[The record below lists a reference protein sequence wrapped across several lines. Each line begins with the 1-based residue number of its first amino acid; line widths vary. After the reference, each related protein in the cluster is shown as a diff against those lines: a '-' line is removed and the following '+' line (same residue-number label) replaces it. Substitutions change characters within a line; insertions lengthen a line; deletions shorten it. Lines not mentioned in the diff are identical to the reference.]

1 MAIIKCK
8 MCGGDVVL
16 TEDKT
21 VGICEYCGSTM
32 TFPKITDEQRTAAF
46 NRGNAFRR
54 AGEFDKALAVYERI
68 VADDDTDAEAH
79 WCCALCR
86 FGIEWVEDPNTYEY
100 VPTCH
105 RASFDSFLED
115 VDYLAALEHSDGVTR
130 RQYQKDG
137 ARINEVQRGILA
149 TSQHEKPFDV
159 FICYKELDDAT
170 GERTRDSIDA
180 QEIYYNLTQEGYRVF
195 FSRITLEDKVGT
207 EYEPYI
213 FAALNSAK
221 VMVVLGSKPEYFN
234 AVWVKNEWSRYLTLM
249 HKDRSRLL
257 LPCYKNMDPY
267 DLPDQ
272 LSVLMSYD
280 MTKIGFM
287 QDLLRGIRKVLRKD
301 EPKPTVKE
309 PVIIQQS
316 AGPNADSLT
325 KRAFIFLEVKDW
337 QNASEYCERVLDQ
350 DPENAMAYLG
360 KLMTALRVAKREELK
375 DCEEPFDGRIDY
387 KLALRYGDDALRD
400 ELEGYNAAI
409 RARIEEKRLTGIYN
423 EIQNATQRARTESEW
438 LALAERFA
446 ALGEFR
452 DAQRQAENCRKKGK
466 TAKNAAAFD
475 KAAAAMSEASTAEAY
490 EDAARLFD
498 ALPGFRDAEQ
508 KAAQCRGKAE
518 EVRRK
523 AEELRQKAEAEEQ
536 RRREAL
542 EAKAQKKAE
551 EAQRKAEELR
561 QKAEAEEQRR
571 REAKE
576 ARAQKKAERAAQ
588 AVAAVPT
595 QSKKPLV
602 FALLAVVVIAA
613 GILAWKL
620 PEIRQERAYKQA
632 VALLEAEDY
641 EAASVAF
648 SRLGDYKDS
657 GEKASKAAEMKINS
671 ERAQRYKEA
680 EAALLEGDFAFA
692 ITEFEKLGDFGQSAE
707 RAMTVK
713 ADLLRNAQI
722 GDIIYWGHFEQ
733 NCEESDGPEN
743 IEWIV
748 LDVEDDKLLVIS
760 KKVLS
765 RCSFSIIYNR
775 ATWWVSNAKNWLNK
789 DFYDQAF
796 TVAEKSSIKETIVS
810 PDPNPNYNTYQG
822 KESKDRIF
830 LLSVSEAE
838 KYFSS
843 DEKRSAEPTKYVELI
858 KNGYGASSGNWWLRT
873 SGKDEEHNACV
884 NSNGRIVYDGI
895 GTSYWAE
902 SGIRPAMWIDL
913 DRIGE

>member
-1 MAIIKCK
+1 M
-8 MCGGDVVL
+8 
-16 TEDKT
+16 
-21 VGICEYCGSTM
+21 
-32 TFPKITDEQRTAAF
+32 
-46 NRGNAFRR
+46 
-54 AGEFDKALAVYERI
+54 
-68 VADDDTDAEAH
+68 
-79 WCCALCR
+79 
-86 FGIEWVEDPNTYEY
+86 
-100 VPTCH
+100 
-105 RASFDSFLED
+105 
-115 VDYLAALEHSDGVTR
+115 
-130 RQYQKDG
+130 
-137 ARINEVQRGILA
+137 
-149 TSQHEKPFDV
+149 
-159 FICYKELDDAT
+159 
-170 GERTRDSIDA
+170 
-180 QEIYYNLTQEGYRVF
+180 
-195 FSRITLEDKVGT
+195 
-207 EYEPYI
+207 
-213 FAALNSAK
+213 
-221 VMVVLGSKPEYFN
+221 
-234 AVWVKNEWSRYLTLM
+234 
-249 HKDRSRLL
+249 
-257 LPCYKNMDPY
+257 
-267 DLPDQ
+267 
-272 LSVLMSYD
+272 
-280 MTKIGFM
+280 
-287 QDLLRGIRKVLRKD
+287 
-301 EPKPTVKE
+301 
-309 PVIIQQS
+309 
-316 AGPNADSLT
+316 
-325 KRAFIFLEVKDW
+325 
-337 QNASEYCERVLDQ
+337 
-350 DPENAMAYLG
+350 
-360 KLMTALRVAKREELK
+360 
-375 DCEEPFDGRIDY
+375 
-387 KLALRYGDDALRD
+387 
-400 ELEGYNAAI
+400 
-409 RARIEEKRLTGIYN
+409 
-423 EIQNATQRARTESEW
+423 
-438 LALAERFA
+438 
-446 ALGEFR
+446 
-452 DAQRQAENCRKKGK
+452 
-466 TAKNAAAFD
+466 
-475 KAAAAMSEASTAEAY
+475 
-490 EDAARLFD
+490 
-498 ALPGFRDAEQ
+498 
-508 KAAQCRGKAE
+508 
-518 EVRRK
+518 
-523 AEELRQKAEAEEQ
+523 
-536 RRREAL
+536 
-542 EAKAQKKAE
+542 
-551 EAQRKAEELR
+551 
-561 QKAEAEEQRR
+561 
-571 REAKE
+571 
-576 ARAQKKAERAAQ
+576 
-588 AVAAVPT
+588 
-595 QSKKPLV
+595 
-602 FALLAVVVIAA
+602 IAA